1 MGARIMKAHEQFENV
16 IIAVF
21 GRQFLEEI
29 NELYQHVRES
39 AGKGE
44 YNEFG
49 GDSLSIALML
59 PIRAAMR
66 QKGLAPV
73 ELPNFSNLERFYE
86 SRTELLKQTLQ
97 FQCTFPKTWEFD
109 CEIKCPNRGYAVD
122 GWDYEN
128 EEAIEFMS
136 EEGKASEWIFRDS
149 VSGKLTHYYYN
160 ELDHYLTYLVG
171 AIRRFEYANDIAKEC
186 GIFVLKYEIGKILQG
201 NDSGV

>member
-1 MGARIMKAHEQFENV
+1 MKAQEQFENV
-16 IIAVF
+16 IKAVF
-21 GRQFLEEI
+21 GQKFLEEI

-44 YNEFG
+44 FNKYG

-66 QKGLAPV
+66 EKGLAPA

-86 SRTELLKQTLQ
+86 SRTELLKQTSE
-97 FQCTFPKTWEFD
+97 FQRTFPKTWEFD
-109 CEIKCPNRGYAVD
+109 CVIKCPNRGYTDD

-128 EEAIEFMS
+128 EEVKKMS
-136 EEGKASEWIFRDS
+136 EEEQEKEWIIRDS
-149 VSGKLTHYYYN
+149 KSGKLKHYYYN

-171 AIRRFEYANDIAKEC
+171 AIRKIEHANDNVKEC
-186 GIFVLKYEIGKILQG
+186 GVFVLKYEIGNSK
-201 NDSGV
+201 